1 MIKHKNTFNALFILA
16 IFVAVLHLVF
26 LGISTP
32 QVDVGSMVMNLI
44 PYGLPI
50 LVFASAR
57 SASVKDKPSWS
68 RSGFLSMALFSLSF
82 LAMSVHVTYA
92 FFNSSQSFINVYF
105 NLPIIYS
112 APMLLFAI
120 LWLGLKRRVTVQGSN
135 GIFGK
140 LILASPAV
148 ILVAMVI
155 HVVIASINTIIK
167 QSDGLPT
174 TSAPWWVTS
183 LIIALVYIAILMIA
197 LLIRVIYNHIREKR

>member
-57 SASVKDKPSWS
+57 GACVKDKPSWS

-92 FFNSSQSFINVYF
+92 FFNSSQPFINAYF

-120 LWLGLKRRVTVQGSN
+120 LWIGLKRRVTVKGQGV
-135 GIFGK
+135 FGK
-140 LILASPAV
+140 FIVASPAI

-155 HVVIASINTIIK
+155 HVVIASVNEIIE
-167 QSDGLPT
+167 QSDGLPM

-183 LIIALVYIAILMIA
+183 LIISLAYIAALTIA
-197 LLIRVIYNHIREKR
+197 LLIRAIYNRVREK

>member
-57 SASVKDKPSWS
+57 GACVKDKPSWS

-120 LWLGLKRRVTVQGSN
+120 LWLGLKKRVTVQGSN

-174 TSAPWWVTS
+174 TGAPWWVTS

>member
-57 SASVKDKPSWS
+57 GASVKDKPTWS

-92 FFNSSQSFINVYF
+92 FFNSSQPFINAYF

-120 LWLGLKRRVTVQGSN
+120 LWLGLKRRVTVKGH
-135 GIFGK
+135 GVFGK
-140 LILASPAV
+140 FIVASPAI

-155 HVVIASINTIIK
+155 HVVIASVNEIIE
-167 QSDGLPT
+167 QSDGLPM

-183 LIIALVYIAILMIA
+183 LIISLAYIAALTIA
-197 LLIRVIYNHIREKR
+197 LLIRAIYNRVRKK